1 MPNFKFDSQKPSA
14 KENIPQNFLNNTTR
28 GRGLKKPKM
37 WQNYSIDFADRVRRW
52 KKSQNY
58 VDVMDGLNFLPYV
71 ASLLYYHLHQTVP
84 LAARGVDFPKLPIL
98 RHDDGVGEVHR
109 DSQRV

>member
-1 MPNFKFDSQKPSA
+1 MVLLCYRASIYEVCTELGMGQKLKNTPNLQTNRTWKT
-14 KENIPQNFLNNTTR
+14 LWR
-28 GRGLKKPKM
+28 GERGSGYLKIM
-37 WQNYSIDFADRVRRW
+37 WI
-52 KKSQNY
+52 

-71 ASLLYYHLHQTVP
+71 ASLLCYHLHQTVP
-84 LAARGVDFPKLPIL
+84 LAAHWVDFPKLPVL